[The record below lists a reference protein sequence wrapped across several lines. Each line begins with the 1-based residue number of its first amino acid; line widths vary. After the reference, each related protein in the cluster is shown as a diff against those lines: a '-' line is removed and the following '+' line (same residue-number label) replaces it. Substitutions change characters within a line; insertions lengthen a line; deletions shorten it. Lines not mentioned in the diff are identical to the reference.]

1 MLSSR
6 LLETSKSLE
15 VMFAENFGS
24 SENHELKSLLNLYA
38 PIYTV
43 LRSLLTA
50 ENDEIDTME
59 VDESKD

>member
-1 MLSSR
+1 
-6 LLETSKSLE
+6 
-15 VMFAENFGS
+15 MFAENFGS
-24 SENHELKSLLNLYA
+24 SENHELKSLLNLDA

>member
-24 SENHELKSLLNLYA
+24 SENHELKSLLNLDA